1 MAKQAPRNYQN
12 NPFFIGYDGLVSFF
26 RNAQSVAI
34 YTAITTVSLGFI
46 WFVINVII
54 QIASEANGTIHETP
68 HAAWQVSAASPIEIV
83 TGVMATFGVIAA
95 FGFIILV
102 IWALLFGVGD
112 YAASQLAQGKKT
124 DLKTSFMVVISRF
137 PSYVWVYVIIVVKVV
152 LWSLLFIVPGIIMA
166 TRYSLAGTV
175 FFAEGKHG
183 NEAVKRSVQLT
194 KGAWLTTFAS
204 LNLWNMITQGLMT
217 AVVTPGTLGI
227 LYAQLR
233 ETTDAGQPK
242 PPAHWLSWLTLL
254 APLALI
260 VIVVGLII
268 MCAAIIT
275 LMRLAP

>member
-1 MAKQAPRNYQN
+1 MAKQIQRNYQN

-34 YTAITTVSLGFI
+34 YTAITSVSLGFI

-54 QIASEANGTIHETP
+54 QIASEANGTTNEASQP
-68 HAAWQVSAASPIEIV
+68 AWQASAASPIEIIV
-83 TGVMATFGVIAA
+83 GVMATFGVIAA
-95 FGFIILV
+95 FVFIILV

-124 DLKTSFMVVISRF
+124 DLRTSFMVVISRF
-137 PSYVWVYVIIVVKVV
+137 PSYVWVYVIIVVKVA

-183 NEAVKRSVQLT
+183 NEAVKRSAQLT
-194 KGAWLTTFAS
+194 KGAWVTTFAG

-217 AVVTPGTLGI
+217 AVVMPGILSI

-260 VIVVGLII
+260 AIVVGLII
-268 MCAAIIT
+268 VGAAIVT